1 MSVRKGDRDQGK
13 LQCLEASK
21 ELIKY
26 TYDRVKD
33 NDIFPKNQRWL
44 MAKTIWDA
52 ACGAHTCIIRANAIK
67 VECREDADVR
77 LNLVK
82 QAIGHL
88 DVLNGM
94 IDICNVKGQISD
106 DRAEFW
112 TGLATK
118 TENMVKA
125 WLKAQRTQYKPFL
138 T

>member
-1 MSVRKGDRDQGK
+1 MAVRKGDRDEGK

-26 TYDRVKD
+26 TWDRVKD
-33 NDIFPKNQRWL
+33 NEIFPKSQRWL

-52 ACGAHTCIIRANAIK
+52 ACQAHVCIVRANAIK
-67 VECREDADVR
+67 VECREDADIR

-94 IDICNVKGQISD
+94 LDICNVKGVISD
-106 DRAEFW
+106 DRTEHW

-125 WLKAQRTQYKPFL
+125 WLKSQRATYKPFFL
-138 T
+138 

>member
-1 MSVRKGDRDQGK
+1 MAVRKGDRDQGK

-33 NDIFPKNQRWL
+33 NEIFPKNQRWL

-52 ACGAHTCIIRANAIK
+52 ACGAHVCIIRANAIK

-94 IDICNVKGQISD
+94 IDICNVNRK
-106 DRAEFW
+106 E
-112 TGLATK
+112 
-118 TENMVKA
+118 
-125 WLKAQRTQYKPFL
+125 
-138 T
+138 